1 MTEFDVH
8 TKDTVQGAAAEML
21 GSIEKAY
28 GFVPNLYGIFAESPA
43 VLKAYMSL
51 GKIFDES
58 SFSATERQV
67 IILAVSRFND
77 CRYCMAA
84 HSVVAGM
91 QNIPDSVIEPI
102 RNNQPIA
109 DDKLEALRLFA
120 TAVTEKRGWVSESDI
135 RVFLA
140 AGYTKAQILEVVLGV
155 SFKTISN
162 YVNHIADTPLDDAF
176 SPKAWKPEAERL
188 AS

>member
-1 MTEFDVH
+1 MTKFDVH
-8 TKDTVQGAAAEML
+8 TKDTVQGDAAEML

-67 IILAVSRFND
+67 IILAVSRFNE

-91 QNIPDSVIEPI
+91 QNIPDNVIESI
-102 RNNQPIA
+102 RTDQPIA
-109 DDKLEALRLFA
+109 DKKLEALRLFA
-120 TAVTEKRGWVSESDI
+120 TAVAEKRGWVTDSDI
-135 RVFLA
+135 KAFLA

-162 YVNHIADTPLDDAF
+162 YVNHIADTPLDKAF
-176 SPKAWKPEAERL
+176 ETGAWAPVTRRI